1 MIAIQSQEEVT
12 GMGREILHVDANA
25 FYASVEQQRAPE
37 LRGRPV
43 AVCGNQKE
51 RHGIVLTAS
60 YPAKKRG
67 VKTGQAVWQAKQACP
82 ELIVVPPDYP
92 EYMRISAMLREIFNS
107 YTNLV
112 EPFGLDEAW
121 LDVSGSRELFGS
133 SMEIAEEISERV
145 KFELGITVSIGVANN
160 KITAKL
166 GSDYKKPDAITR
178 IMPDDY
184 REIVYPL
191 PVEDL
196 LYVGP
201 ATSAKLRRVGVNTIG
216 KLAECDEDWLSR
228 RLGKMGLALK
238 TFALGLDQTPVRPCD
253 HVQAI
258 KSVGNGCTA
267 PRDLLNDEDV
277 RIMFYLLSESV
288 ALRLREIAAR
298 CMVVGIYVRDCELNS
313 FTRQR
318 KLCQPTCSSA
328 EIAETA
334 FDVFRKNYHWDK
346 PLRGVG
352 VRGSE
357 LVDVTNGVQLSFYAD
372 AVRREKWE
380 RIDDAMD
387 RLRSRYGYLSIQ
399 RAIVRSDPLLSTVD
413 PSQHVIHPVGYFQAG

>member
-1 MIAIQSQEEVT
+1 
-12 GMGREILHVDANA
+12 MGVERGILHCDANC
-25 FYASVEQQRAPE
+25 FYASVEMQRNPE
-37 LRGRPV
+37 LRGKPV
-43 AVCGNQKE
+43 AVCGSQEE

-60 YPAKKRG
+60 YPAKRSG
-67 VKTGQAVWQAKQACP
+67 VKTGMAIWQAKKACP
-82 ELIVVPPDYP
+82 NLIVVPPDYP
-92 EYMRISAMLREIFNS
+92 EYVRISGMLREIFND
-107 YTNLV
+107 YTDLV

-121 LDVSGSRELFGS
+121 LDVTASRELFGS
-133 SMEIAEEISERV
+133 PMEIAQEISERV

-178 IMPDDY
+178 IMPDNY

-216 KLAECDEDWLSR
+216 KLAECEEDFLHR
-228 RLGKMGLALK
+228 RLGKMGLVLK
-238 TFALGLDQTPVRPCD
+238 TFAMGLDPTPVQRID

-258 KSVGNGCTA
+258 KSVGNGSTA
-267 PRDLLNDEDV
+267 PRDLVNDDDV
-277 RIMFYLLSESV
+277 RIMLFLLSESV
-288 ALRLREIAAR
+288 ALRLRELAAR
-298 CMVVGIYVRDCELNS
+298 CTVVEVYVRDNTLVS

-318 KLCQPTCSSA
+318 KLREPTCSSA

-334 FDVFRKNYHWDK
+334 FDLFKRNYHWDK

-352 VRGSE
+352 VRGSG
-357 LVDVTNGVQLSFYAD
+357 LVDMTSGVQLSLYAD
-372 AVRREKWE
+372 ARKRERWE
-380 RIDDAMD
+380 LIDGAMD
-387 RLRSRYGYLSIQ
+387 ELRRRYGYLSIQ
-399 RAIVRSDPLLSTVD
+399 RAIVQLDPLLAGVD
-413 PSQHVIHPVGYFQAG
+413 PSQHTIHPVGYFAG

>member
-1 MIAIQSQEEVT
+1 
-12 GMGREILHVDANA
+12 MGREILHCDANC
-25 FYASVEQQRAPE
+25 FYASVEMQRNPE

-43 AVCGNQKE
+43 AVCGDQE
-51 RHGIVLTAS
+51 ARHGIVLTAS

-67 VKTGQAVWQAKQACP
+67 VKTGQAIWQAKQACP
-82 ELIVVPPDYP
+82 DLVVVPPDYP
-92 EYMRISAMLREIFNS
+92 EYIRISGMLREIFNS
-107 YTNLV
+107 YTSLV

-121 LDVSGSRELFGS
+121 LDVTGSRDLFGS
-133 SMEIAEEISERV
+133 PMEIAREISARV
-145 KFELGITVSIGVANN
+145 KFELGITLSIGVSDN

-178 IMPDDY
+178 IMPDNY

-201 ATSAKLRRVGVNTIG
+201 ATAGKLRRAGIGTIG
-216 KLAECDEDWLSR
+216 RLAECDEDWLSR
-228 RLGKMGLALK
+228 RLGKMGLVLK
-238 TFALGLDQTPVRPCD
+238 TFAMGLDPTPVRPCG
-253 HVQAI
+253 HAQAI

-267 PRDLLNDEDV
+267 PRDLVNNDDV
-277 RIMFYLLSESV
+277 RIMLYLLSESV
-288 ALRLREIAAR
+288 ALRLRELAAR
-298 CMVVGIYVRDCELNS
+298 CCVVGLYVRDCELAS

-318 KLCQPTCSSA
+318 KLREPTCSSA

-334 FDVFRKNYHWDK
+334 FDLFRRSYHWDK

-357 LVDVTNGVQLSFYAD
+357 LSDVSNGVQLSLYAD
-372 AVRREKWE
+372 SVRREKWE
-380 RIDDAMD
+380 RIDDTMD
-387 RLRSRYGYLSIQ
+387 RLRRRYGYLSIQ
-399 RAIVRSDPLLSTVD
+399 RAIARTDPLLASVD
-413 PSQHVIHPVGYFQAG
+413 PSQHVIHPVGYFAG

>member
-1 MIAIQSQEEVT
+1 
-12 GMGREILHVDANA
+12 MGREILHCDANC
-25 FYASVEQQRAPE
+25 FYAAVEMQRNPD
-37 LRGRPV
+37 LRGKPV
-43 AVCGNQKE
+43 AVCGNQEE

-60 YPAKKRG
+60 YPAKRRG
-67 VKTGQAVWQAKQACP
+67 VKTGMAIWQARQACP
-82 ELIVVPPDYP
+82 ELVVVPPDYP
-92 EYMRISAMLREIFNS
+92 EYMRISGMLREIFGS

-133 SMEIAEEISERV
+133 PMEIAEEISARV
-145 KFELGITVSIGVANN
+145 KFELGITVSIGVSNN

-178 IMPDDY
+178 IMPNNY
-184 REIVYPL
+184 EQIVYPL

-201 ATSAKLRRVGVNTIG
+201 ATSAKLRRAGISTIG
-216 KLAECDEDWLSR
+216 KLAECSEDFLSR
-228 RLGKMGLALK
+228 RLGKMGLVLK
-238 TFALGLDQTPVRPCD
+238 TFAMGLDPTPVHPCD

-267 PRDLLNDEDV
+267 PRDLVNDDDV
-277 RIMFYLLSESV
+277 KIMLYLLSESV
-288 ALRLREIAAR
+288 ALRLRELAAR
-298 CMVVGIYVRDCELNS
+298 CSVVGLYVRDCELAS

-318 KLCQPTCSSA
+318 KLQEPTCSSA

-334 FDVFRKNYHWDK
+334 FDLFRRNYNWDM

-357 LVDVTNGVQLSFYAD
+357 LVDTTNGVQLSLYAD
-372 AVRREKWE
+372 SIKREKWE
-380 RIDDAMD
+380 KIDGAMD
-387 RLRSRYGYLSIQ
+387 RLRHRYGYLSIQ
-399 RAIVRSDPLLSTVD
+399 RAIVQTDPLLAAVD
-413 PSQHVIHPVGYFQAG
+413 PSQHTIHPVGYFAG